1 MARNPA
7 TCTGVTLRLPD
18 SSRDIQLWDKP
29 SWCTACAPFS
39 PARSIARRSP
49 SPSSRL
55 RIVGS

>member
-7 TCTGVTLRLPD
+7 TCTAVTLRLPD
-18 SSRDIQLWDKP
+18 SSRDIQLGDKP
-29 SWCTACAPFS
+29 SWCAACLPLS
-39 PARSIARRSP
+39 PARSIARRRP